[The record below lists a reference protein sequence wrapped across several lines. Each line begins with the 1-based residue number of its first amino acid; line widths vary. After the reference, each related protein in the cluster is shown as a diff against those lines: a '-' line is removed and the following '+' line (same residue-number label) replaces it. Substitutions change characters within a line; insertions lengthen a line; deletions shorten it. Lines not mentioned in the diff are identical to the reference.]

1 MDSADSR
8 LSALWEGQP
17 IPYGG
22 DKVAYVDA
30 QLAADFQPGDRLV
43 VVQNSGALLRIP
55 QEQSTLVQRAVTD
68 ALEAFEALQDLDS
81 TQITEFFERF
91 ALALE
96 NPEVMAEVRAA
107 NRRDID
113 LAVAKHRSTA
123 RLELT
128 PAMGAQMV
136 QGLRIWRDASA
147 RPDVPLQQVDHAAWT
162 VQSYRAPL
170 GVVGF
175 VFEGRP
181 NVFADAVGVL
191 RTGNTVVFRIGSD
204 ALGTAQALME
214 LAVKPSL
221 VSTGLPEGAAV
232 LVNSSERSSGL
243 ALFSDT
249 RLGLAVA
256 RGSGEAVAQLGAV
269 ARQAGVP
276 VSLHGTGGAWMLVS
290 TRSDPTRLRR
300 SLINSLDRKV
310 CNTTNVVCVPRQAAS
325 ELLDV
330 VCSSIIEA
338 AEGLGQPARIHVTS
352 ETVPL
357 IDQELLT
364 RHVEVQ
370 RPQGTVMEY
379 LATEISREDLGREWE
394 WEKSPEVSVVVVEDL
409 AEAIALFNRWSP
421 HFVISL
427 ISEDPDEHEMVY
439 RRAQAPFVGDGF
451 TRWVDGQ
458 YALLTPE
465 LGLSNWESGRLL
477 GRSAILSGDSV
488 HTVRLRAQISDP
500 DLRR

>member
-1 MDSADSR
+1 MDSAEAR

-22 DKVAYVDA
+22 DKVAFVDA
-30 QLAADFQPGDRLV
+30 QLATEFQTGDRLV
-43 VVQNSGALLRIP
+43 VVQSTGALMRIP
-55 QEQSTLVQRAVTD
+55 KDQSELVERAVTG
-68 ALEAFEALQDLDS
+68 AIEAFGALQDCDPA
-81 TQITEFFERF
+81 QITEFFELC
-91 ALALE
+91 AQALE
-96 NPEVMAEVRAA
+96 NPVVMGEIRHA
-107 NRRDID
+107 NRRDVD
-113 LAVAKHRSTA
+113 AAVAKQRSTT
-123 RLELT
+123 RLELSQE
-128 PAMGAQMV
+128 MGVQMV
-136 QGLRIWRDASA
+136 EGLRIWRDAGA
-147 RPDVPLQQVDHAAWT
+147 GTAAPLQQVDHAGWT
-162 VQSYRAPL
+162 VRSYRAPL

-181 NVFADAVGVL
+181 NVFADAAGVL

-204 ALGTAQALME
+204 ALGTARALME
-214 LAVKPSL
+214 LAVRPSL
-221 VSTGLPEGAAV
+221 VKAGLPENAAV
-232 LVNSSERSSGL
+232 LVDSVERSSGL

-276 VSLHGTGGAWMLVS
+276 VSLHGTGGAWMLASVH
-290 TRSDPTRLRR
+290 SDPTRLRR

-338 AEGLGQPARIHVTS
+338 AEGLGQSARIHVTS

-364 RHVEVQ
+364 RPVEVQ
-370 RPQGTVMEY
+370 RPQGTVTEY

-394 WEKSPEVSVVVVEDL
+394 WERSPEVSVVVVEDL
-409 AEAIALFNRWSP
+409 AEAVALCNRYSP
-421 HFVISL
+421 QFVVSL

-439 RRAQAPFVGDGF
+439 RRVQAPFVGDGF

-465 LGLSNWESGRLL
+465 LGLSNWEAGRLL

-488 HTVRLRAQISDP
+488 HTVRLRAQISNP